1 MSRKSVTVEN
11 VEIHCVELPFCDATD
26 LLADLMAIVAPAGGD
41 FNAGMAHAGDALG
54 RIAREIVG
62 GALTRYLT
70 RLLATTTMIV
80 KGEGGGRFDLIDSKD
95 ALNRA
100 FTGRQKFIYP
110 AVKLALEVNFK
121 GFLDGLA
128 LIGIKIPKLMPAP
141 PSADSSQST
150 TATG

>member
-1 MSRKSVTVEN
+1 MNRKITIEN
-11 VEIHCVELPFCDATD
+11 VEIHCAELLFCDATD
-26 LLADLMAIVAPAGGD
+26 LLADLTAIIAPAAGD
-41 FNAGMAHAGDALG
+41 FQGGMAHAGDALG
-54 RIAREIVG
+54 RIAREIIG
-62 GALTRYLT
+62 GALTGYLT

-80 KGEGGGRFDLIDSKD
+80 KGEGGGKFDLLDSKD
-95 ALNRA
+95 KLNRA

-128 LIGIKIPKLMPAP
+128 LIGMKIPKLMPVP
-141 PSADSSQST
+141 PSEDSSQST